1 MDKIKR
7 ETEEAV
13 QTEKKR
19 ADAATQ
25 AANHKQ
31 IEKDREAAELKARQA
46 ALEQQK
52 KIDAEKAKI
61 AEQERIEKE
70 KKEKAEREAKE
81 K

>member
-7 ETEEAV
+7 ETDEAV

-31 IEKDREAAELKARQA
+31 IDKDREAAE
-46 ALEQQK
+46 
-52 KIDAEKAKI
+52 
-61 AEQERIEKE
+61 RIEKQQ
-70 KKEKAEREAKE
+70 KEKAESEAKE